1 MAPLPTDHAAR
12 MERVRLAIEGLSLGD
27 AFGEQFIHSLAW
39 MGSPNAREL
48 PPGTW
53 KYTDDTEMALAIAE
67 VLSDDGLLDQ
77 PRLASAF
84 ARRHALD
91 PHRGYGSNTREV
103 LRAIERGGDWQTA
116 ARAAF
121 GGRGS
126 HGNGAAMRA
135 APVGAY
141 FVPEGFERVAAEA
154 YRSAEVTHAHSDGIA
169 GAIAVAVAAAW
180 AAQHRNS
187 AQPARPSGLFE
198 VVLRHTPS
206 GKTRLGIEQ
215 AAELPLDT
223 WQFEAAMQ
231 LGKGEQVSATDTV
244 PFCLWIATRHLDNFT
259 EAMWSTV
266 HVGGESDTNCA
277 IVGGI
282 LALAVGAEEL
292 PRGWINR
299 REPLVWKSVRD

>member
-1 MAPLPTDHAAR
+1 MAH
-12 MERVRLAIEGLSLGD
+12 VRLAIEGLSIGD

-48 PPGTW
+48 PPPTW

-67 VLSDDGLLDQ
+67 VLGEYGHINQ
-77 PRLASAF
+77 EPLAAAF

-91 PHRGYGSNTREV
+91 SHRGYGSNTHEV
-103 LRAIERGGDWQTA
+103 LRAIERGGTWRAA
-116 ARAAF
+116 ARGAC

-141 FVPEGFERVAAEA
+141 FLGDGLETVATEA
-154 YRSAEVTHAHSDGIA
+154 HRSAEVTHAHSDGIA

-180 AAQHRNS
+180 AAQ
-187 AQPARPSGLFE
+187 PSGPACAKDRVPAEMFE
-198 VVLRHTPS
+198 AVLKHTPA
-206 GKTRLGIEQ
+206 GQTRSGIEQ
-215 AAELPLDT
+215 AAILPLDT

-231 LGKGEQVSATDTV
+231 LGNGEQVSAADTV
-244 PFCLWIATRHLDNFT
+244 PFCLWMVARHLGDYT
-259 EAMWSTV
+259 EAMWNTV
-266 HVGGESDTNCA
+266 RVGGDIDTNCA

-282 LALAVGAEEL
+282 LALAVSPEGI
-292 PRGWINR
+292 PRGWIDC
-299 REPLVWKSVRD
+299 REPLVWKSIRD